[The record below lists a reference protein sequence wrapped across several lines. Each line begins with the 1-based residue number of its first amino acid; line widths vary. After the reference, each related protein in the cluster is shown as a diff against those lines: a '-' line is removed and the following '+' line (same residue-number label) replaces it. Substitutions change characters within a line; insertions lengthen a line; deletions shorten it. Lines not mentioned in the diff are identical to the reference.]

1 MAKLQPRQP
10 IALGVLLIAA
20 AAVPTSAATQN
31 RSTNV
36 DIAKTVVRM
45 PLAKGVSIDD
55 AITSMKLRANLLNF
69 KLVSH
74 QPLSEQLKAEGV
86 KNVRRLEI
94 YQFCNP
100 VTAYDMVKFDMAYA
114 AYLPCRIAVVEG
126 RDGKGW
132 LVMLDPRRLLTK
144 DMPSALRAKAEK
156 VVHNLQ
162 EIMKAGANG
171 AL

>member
-1 MAKLQPRQP
+1 MAKFQSRQLMF
-10 IALGVLLIAA
+10 LGVLLIAA
-20 AAVPTSAATQN
+20 AGVSTSAAAQHRPT
-31 RSTNV
+31 TA
-36 DIAKTVVRM
+36 DIAKTVIKM

-55 AITSMKLRANLLNF
+55 AITSMKLRASLLNF

-74 QPLSEQLKAEGV
+74 QPLSKQLKAQGV
-86 KNVRRLEI
+86 KDVRRLEI

-100 VTAYDMVKFDMAYA
+100 ATAYDMVEFDMAYA

-126 RDGKGW
+126 ADGKGW
-132 LVMLDPRRLLTK
+132 LVMLDPQRLLTK
-144 DMPSALRAKAEK
+144 NMPSALRAKAEK

>member
-1 MAKLQPRQP
+1 MAKLQPRQL

-20 AAVPTSAATQN
+20 AAIPVLAATQD